1 MPTINPSK
9 ARTQIVDL
17 LGDTVLQALGLKAIL
32 EDERNALEKQD
43 VEAIEATI
51 QSKSEC
57 VEQLQI
63 LDRKR
68 ERLCKSWGF
77 ESGPEQ
83 MQQCMDWCD
92 DADAINSRWQ
102 HLLVI
107 AAEGSALN
115 MTNGAI
121 IRVRQ
126 QHFESSLSVLR
137 GVTPGSD
144 TYGRSGAEASDF
156 SSRSIAEA

>member
-1 MPTINPSK
+1 
-9 ARTQIVDL
+9 
-17 LGDTVLQALGLKAIL
+17 
-32 EDERNALEKQD
+32 
-43 VEAIEATI
+43 
-51 QSKSEC
+51 
-57 VEQLQI
+57 
-63 LDRKR
+63 
-68 ERLCKSWGF
+68 
-77 ESGPEQ
+77 
-83 MQQCMDWCD
+83 MDWCD

-144 TYGRSGAEASDF
+144 TYGRGGAEASDF